1 MCSGKAV
8 KVGRGAARHGLVRS
22 GKAVP
27 ARHGGVRVGV
37 AW

>member
-8 KVGRGAARHGLVRS
+8 KVRFGKVGHGLVRF